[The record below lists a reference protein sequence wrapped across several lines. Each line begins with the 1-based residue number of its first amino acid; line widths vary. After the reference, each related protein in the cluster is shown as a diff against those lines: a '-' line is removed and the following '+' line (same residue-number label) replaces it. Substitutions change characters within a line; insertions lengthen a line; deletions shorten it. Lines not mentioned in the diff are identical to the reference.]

1 MSISLTLRELQLCP
15 GNPAIL
21 RALAAEHNR
30 VATSADAMGFS
41 GDAYR
46 ERAAELRAEAQRII
60 NERNES
66 NVEV

>member
-1 MSISLTLRELQLCP
+1 MSITLTLRELQLCP

-30 VATSADAMGFS
+30 VANNAEAMGFC
-41 GDAYR
+41 GEAYR
-46 ERAAELRAEAQRII
+46 ERAAELRAEAQRIT

-66 NVEV
+66 NGEV